1 MLTATIRCPR
11 KRVAP
16 VQPAN
21 IKSVNTAVVTVRLVA
36 ITSVQVVLTPARPAM
51 TRFVAVVFLTVS
63 LATNVSAGPVCLTK
77 PVHPVLKNPWR
88 MKMPYPKNQ
97 PLTRRLLQRPRQ
109 KRPKQRK
116 RRPLRFSPY
125 AWAKLIYM
133 RDRGP
138 TEVGGFGI
146 TETADPRFVT
156 DIVLIKQTCTD
167 VTVAFDDDAVADY
180 FDDQIDAGRHPENF
194 GRIWIHTHPGFSAR
208 PSQVDVETFA
218 RVFGNCDWSVMFILA
233 RNGATYA
240 ELKNVGRPKAE
251 KMSIGI
257 DFKPD
262 FAASDQSAWEAEY
275 LQSVR
280 EEPLPPLWD
289 LAEWF
294 DDEFSYSEQWPVF
307 PI

>member
-1 MLTATIRCPR
+1 
-11 KRVAP
+11 
-16 VQPAN
+16 
-21 IKSVNTAVVTVRLVA
+21 
-36 ITSVQVVLTPARPAM
+36 
-51 TRFVAVVFLTVS
+51 
-63 LATNVSAGPVCLTK
+63 
-77 PVHPVLKNPWR
+77 
-88 MKMPYPKNQ
+88 MPYPKNQ

-125 AWAKLIYM
+125 AWAKLIYL

-146 TETADPRFVT
+146 TEAADPRFVT
-156 DIVLIKQTCTD
+156 DIVLVKQTCTD
-167 VTVAFDDDAVADY
+167 VTVAFDDAAVADF
-180 FDDQIDAGRHPENF
+180 FDDQIDAGRRPEQF

-218 RVFGNCDWSVMFILA
+218 RVFGNCDWAVMFILA

-240 ELKNVGRPKAE
+240 ELRHAGKPQAGKLSV
-251 KMSIGI
+251 GI
-257 DFKPD
+257 DFKPE
-262 FAASDQSAWEAEY
+262 FAASNQSAWEAEY
-275 LQSVR
+275 LGCVR

-289 LAEWF
+289 LPDWF
-294 DDEFSYSEQWPVF
+294 DDEFVYSEQWPVF

>member
-1 MLTATIRCPR
+1 
-11 KRVAP
+11 
-16 VQPAN
+16 
-21 IKSVNTAVVTVRLVA
+21 
-36 ITSVQVVLTPARPAM
+36 M
-51 TRFVAVVFLTVS
+51 TR
-63 LATNVSAGPVCLTK
+63 SAAPACLIK
-77 PVHPVLKNPWR
+77 PVPIVLKNPRR
-88 MKMPYPKNQ
+88 MNMPYPKAH
-97 PLTRRLLQRPRQ
+97 PLTRRLLLRPRR
-109 KRPKQRK
+109 KRQKQRK

-125 AWAKLIYM
+125 AWAKLIYL

-146 TETADPRFVT
+146 TDAADPKFVT

-167 VTVAFDDDAVADY
+167 MTVVFDDTAVADF

-218 RVFGNCDWSVMFILA
+218 RVFGNCDWAVMFILA

-240 ELKNVGRPKAE
+240 ELKHAGRPMAE
-251 KMSIGI
+251 KMSVGI
-257 DFKPD
+257 DFKPE
-262 FAASDQSAWEAEY
+262 FAASNRSAWEAEY

-280 EEPLPPLWD
+280 EEPLPPLWNLTD
-289 LAEWF
+289 WF
-294 DDEFSYSEQWPVF
+294 DDEFVYSEQWPVF

>member
-1 MLTATIRCPR
+1 
-11 KRVAP
+11 
-16 VQPAN
+16 
-21 IKSVNTAVVTVRLVA
+21 
-36 ITSVQVVLTPARPAM
+36 
-51 TRFVAVVFLTVS
+51 
-63 LATNVSAGPVCLTK
+63 
-77 PVHPVLKNPWR
+77 
-88 MKMPYPKNQ
+88 
-97 PLTRRLLQRPRQ
+97 
-109 KRPKQRK
+109 
-116 RRPLRFSPY
+116 
-125 AWAKLIYM
+125 M

>member
-1 MLTATIRCPR
+1 MMN
-11 KRVAP
+11 VAS
-16 VQPAN
+16 VRAAN
-21 IKSVNTAVVTVRLVA
+21 IRSVKTAVAVAQPVA
-36 ITSVQVVLTPARPAM
+36 ITSVQVVLIPARPAM

-63 LATNVSAGPVCLTK
+63 LAANVSVAPVCPTK
-77 PVHPVLKNPWR
+77 PVHPVSKNPWR

-97 PLTRRLLQRPRQ
+97 PLTRRLLQRPRR

-125 AWAKLIYM
+125 AWAKLIYL

-146 TETADPRFVT
+146 TEPDDPRFVT
-156 DIVLIKQTCTD
+156 DIILVKQTCTD
-167 VTVAFDDDAVADY
+167 VTVAFDDAAVADY
-180 FDDQIDAGRHPENF
+180 FDDQIDAGRRPENF

-218 RVFGNCDWSVMFILA
+218 RVFGNCDWAVMFILA

-240 ELKNVGRPKAE
+240 ELKHADKPGSE
-251 KMSIGI
+251 KMSVGI
-257 DFKPD
+257 NFKPE
-262 FAASDQSAWEAEY
+262 FAASNQGAWEAEY
-275 LQSVR
+275 LECVQ
-280 EEPLPPLWD
+280 EAPLPPLWD
-289 LAEWF
+289 LAEWL
-294 DDEFSYSEQWPVF
+294 DDEFTYSEQWPVF